1 MKVLLFDPIG
11 GVSGDM
17 LLAALIDLG
26 VSPQYLKEVLSFVPG
41 SALKVGRVNR
51 CGVSAR
57 MVSFTIKKHIS
68 EKQFMPLIKKSRLPA
83 KVKDRAI
90 EIIGRIF
97 AAEKKVHHLQHLH
110 LHELADADTLLDI
123 TGVLAA
129 IEYLKV
135 DRIFSRPA
143 KAGSGFISTVEGRM
157 PAFNFATAELL
168 KKFPVHFLPVPAELT
183 TPTGAAILSTIAT
196 PCDELLISKIERV
209 GLGAGSN
216 DLKEHPNLLRVF
228 LGKIRKD
235 TTDECTVIETNI
247 DDMNP
252 QDYEMV
258 FEKLYEAGALDV
270 FLTPTIMKRSR
281 PGILLTVLCQEN
293 LDRMIEVLFSH
304 TTSIGFRVGRT
315 QRIKFDRRF
324 IRMDSPY
331 GKVRVKIIEHD
342 GKNRFSLEYRDLK
355 RIAEREDSSVA
366 AVRNDLMRLLRKEF
380 AQLKRSV
387 HGKS

>member
-11 GVSGDM
+11 GASGDM

-26 VSPQYLKEVLSFVPG
+26 VSPQYLRKVLSFVPG
-41 SALKVGRVNR
+41 ATLRVSRVDR

-57 MVSFTIKKHIS
+57 MVRFTIRKKIS
-68 EKQFMPLIKKSRLPA
+68 EKQFMPLIKKSKLPPP
-83 KVKDRAI
+83 VKGRAI
-90 EIIGRIF
+90 EVIEKIF
-97 AAEKKVHHLQHLH
+97 AVERKVHHVEHLH

-143 KAGSGFISTVEGRM
+143 KAGTGLIRTVEGPM

-168 KKFPVHFLPVPAELT
+168 RKFPVHFLPVPAELT

-196 PCDELLISKIERV
+196 PCEELLVSEIDRV
-209 GLGAGSN
+209 GLGAGTR
-216 DLKEHPNLLRVF
+216 DLPGHPNLLRVF
-228 LGKIRKD
+228 LGRMRRD

-252 QDYEMV
+252 QDYEMLL
-258 FEKLYEAGALDV
+258 ERLYDAGALDV

-281 PGILLTVLCQEN
+281 PGILLTVLCQEDPASIID
-293 LDRMIEVLFSH
+293 LLFDH
-304 TTSIGFRVGRT
+304 TTSIGFRVSRARRVKFGRRLARLDT
-315 QRIKFDRRF
+315 
-324 IRMDSPY
+324 PY
-331 GKVRVKIIEHD
+331 GPVAVKLIEHR
-342 GKNRFSLEYRDLK
+342 GRSKFSIEYRDLK
-355 RIAEREDSSVA
+355 RIAAKEGTSIA
-366 AVRNDLMRLLRKEF
+366 AVRDDLTQLFRRKF
-380 AQLKRSV
+380 ARPERAG
-387 HGKS
+387 HG